1 MFGLSMS
8 NLLFK
13 STNLGT
19 DHEISCVDGRSFFPP
34 GVRIQMLGGSINVL
48 ILLAIVTDKEF
59 DESFVR
65 ANSKIL
71 LDAGVSLGV
80 HRGSHA
86 HGGNSDCG
94 FADRLKDIINTAKIN
109 TNVITKKIN
118 QIAITNGLS
127 LERELELAM
136 NKLRSY
142 DENKIK
148 ISANELVALFE
159 QIGASV
165 VEMQGDHG
173 EKACFV
179 NLVVGTTHDT
189 NSAKEQIFN
198 LDLWEVVK
206 EGKLLGIDDNLTIGL
221 TLILYLATE
230 MVLVEAKGKPALEVF
245 LNKQ

>member
-1 MFGLSMS
+1 MLNS
-8 NLLFK
+8 LFT
-13 STNLGT
+13 SINLGE
-19 DHEISCVDGRSFFPP
+19 DYKISCVDGRTFLPSS
-34 GVRIQMLGGSINVL
+34 VRAQMLGGSINTLV
-48 ILLAIVTDKEF
+48 LLAIVGNDIF

-65 ANSKIL
+65 ENSQKL
-71 LDAGVSLGV
+71 LDAGVSLGA

-109 TNVITKKIN
+109 TDAITKKIN
-118 QIAITNGLS
+118 QIAITNGLN

-173 EKACFV
+173 ENACFV
-179 NLVVGTTHDT
+179 NLVAGTTHDT
-189 NSAKEQIFN
+189 NEVKEQIFN
-198 LDLWEVVK
+198 LDLWEVVR
-206 EGKLLGIDDNLTIGL
+206 EGKILGIDDGLIIGL
-221 TLILYLATE
+221 TLILYIATE
-230 MVLVEAKGKPALEVF
+230 MVLVEAKGKPVLEVF
-245 LNKQ
+245 LNK